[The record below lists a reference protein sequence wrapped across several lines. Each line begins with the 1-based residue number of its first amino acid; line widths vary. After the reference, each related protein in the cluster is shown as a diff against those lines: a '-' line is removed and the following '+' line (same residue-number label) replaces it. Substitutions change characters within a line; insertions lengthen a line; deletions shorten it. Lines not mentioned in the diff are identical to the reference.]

1 MTYKEAKQKLELAG
15 QTGLLRFY
23 EELDSSG
30 KKELLSEIEALD
42 LSPLSVLKEEPAEGG
57 EYRTEPLA
65 AMTVTEI
72 EKRRK
77 EFEKAGIKAIKVGK
91 TAAVLL
97 AGGQGTRLGFDHP
110 KGTYPIG
117 VTTDLTIFECLFR
130 NLKDTVKQAGK
141 PFLFFIMTSK
151 INDAETREF
160 FEAHDY
166 FGYPK
171 EYVKFFIQD
180 MAPCTD
186 FDGNVLLAEKGH
198 IALSP
203 NGNGGWYHSLKK
215 SGLDRLLFE
224 NGVEYLS
231 CFAVDNVLQRINDPA
246 FVGATVLSGA
256 DVGAK
261 VIRKANPTERVGV
274 ICTKNGHPSIV
285 EYYEITEEMK
295 TLRDENGDL
304 LYNFGVILN
313 YLFKVSKLEEVFAK
327 KMPVH
332 IAKKKIPYV
341 NEKGE
346 PVHPEEPNGNKYELL
361 VLDMIELMGS
371 CLPYEIVREKEFAPV
386 KNPTGTDSVESARAL
401 LEKNGVKL

>member
-1 MTYKEAKQKLELAG
+1 MTYEQAYRKLEAAG

-23 EELDSSG
+23 QTLTRREQ
-30 KKELLSEIEALD
+30 KELLSEIEALD
-42 LSPLSVLKEEPAEGG
+42 LSVLSVLGTSESTETAFQ
-57 EYRTEPLA
+57 TEPLSA
-65 AMTVTEI
+65 LTVPEI
-72 EKRRK
+72 NERRA
-77 EFEKAGIKAIKVGK
+77 EFEKAGIEAIRAGK

-110 KGTYPIG
+110 KGMYPIG
-117 VTTDLTIFECLFR
+117 VTHDLYIFECLFR
-130 NLKDTVKQAGK
+130 NLKKTMDAAGA
-141 PFLFFIMTSK
+141 PFWFFIMTSA
-151 INDAETREF
+151 INDRETRAF
-160 FEAHDY
+160 FEEHAY

-171 EYVKFFIQD
+171 EYVRFFIQD

-186 FDGNVLLAEKGH
+186 FDGKVLLSAPGH
-198 IALSP
+198 VALSP

-215 SGLDRLLFE
+215 AGLDRVLAE
-224 NGVEYLS
+224 NGVEYIS
-231 CFAVDNVLQRINDPA
+231 CFAVDNVLQQINDPA

-274 ICTKNGHPSIV
+274 LCTKNGHPSIV

-313 YLFKVSKLEEVFAK
+313 YLFKVSKLEEIIAK
-327 KMPVH
+327 RMPIH

-341 NEKGE
+341 NDRGE
-346 PVHPEEPNGNKYELL
+346 LVKPEEPNGNKYELL
-361 VLDMIELMGS
+361 VLDMIELMDT
-371 CLPYEIVREKEFAPV
+371 CLPYEVVREKEFAPV
-386 KNPTGTDSVESARAL
+386 KNPTGVDSVESARAL
-401 LEKNGVKL
+401 LELNGVVL

>member
-1 MTYKEAKQKLELAG
+1 MTV
-15 QTGLLRFY
+15 
-23 EELDSSG
+23 
-30 KKELLSEIEALD
+30 SEIE
-42 LSPLSVLKEEPAEGG
+42 
-57 EYRTEPLA
+57 
-65 AMTVTEI
+65 
-72 EKRRK
+72 RRRD
-77 EFEKAGIKAIKVGK
+77 EFEKAGIEAIQSGK

-117 VTTDLTIFECLFR
+117 VTTDLTIFECLFK
-130 NLKDTVKQAGK
+130 NLRETVEKAGA
-141 PFLFFIMTSK
+141 PFYFFIMTSR
-151 INDAETREF
+151 INDRETREF

-171 EYVKFFIQD
+171 EYVRFFIQD

-186 FDGNVLLAEKGH
+186 FDGRVLLAEKGH

-203 NGNGGWYHSLKK
+203 NGNGGWYHSLKTA
-215 SGLDRLLFE
+215 GLDRILFE

-246 FVGATVLSGA
+246 FVGATVLSGC

-274 ICTKNGHPSIV
+274 LCAKNGHPSIV

-313 YLFKVSKLEEVFAK
+313 YLFKVSKLEEVFQK

-341 NEKGE
+341 NADGE
-346 PVHPEEPNGNKYELL
+346 TVHPEEPNGNKYELL
-361 VLDMIELMGS
+361 VLDMIELMDS

-401 LEKNGVKL
+401 LEKNGVVL

>member
-1 MTYKEAKQKLELAG
+1 MTYEQAFKKLRDAG

-23 EELDSSG
+23 DSLNDG
-30 KKELLSEIEALD
+30 EKQELLDEIAALD
-42 LSPLSVLKEEPAEGG
+42 LSPLSVLKEETAAETAFK
-57 EYRTEPLA
+57 TEPLQ
-65 AMTVTEI
+65 AMTVSEI
-72 EKRRK
+72 EKRRD
-77 EFEKAGIKAIKVGK
+77 EFEKVGIEAIRNGKV
-91 TAAVLL
+91 AAVLL

-117 VTTDLTIFECLFR
+117 VTTGLTIFECLFN
-130 NLKDTVKQAGK
+130 NLKDTVEKAGA
-141 PFLFFIMTSK
+141 PFYFFIMTSK
-151 INDAETREF
+151 INDRETREF

-171 EYVKFFIQD
+171 EYVRFFIQD

-186 FDGNVLLAEKGH
+186 FEGNVLLAEKGH
-198 IALSP
+198 VALSP
-203 NGNGGWYHSLKK
+203 NGNGGWYHSLK
-215 SGLDRLLFE
+215 SAGLDRILFE
-224 NGVEYLS
+224 NGIEYLS

-246 FVGATVLSGA
+246 FVGATILSGA

-313 YLFKVSKLEEVFAK
+313 YLFKVSKLEEVFEK

-341 NEKGE
+341 NGKGE
-346 PVHPEEPNGNKYELL
+346 LVKPEEPNGNKYELL

-401 LEKNGVKL
+401 LALNGVRL

>member
-1 MTYKEAKQKLELAG
+1 MTYEQAFKKLKDAG

-23 EELDSSG
+23 DSLNDG
-30 KKELLSEIEALD
+30 EKQELLDEIAALD
-42 LSPLSVLKEEPAEGG
+42 LSPLSVLKEETAAETAFK
-57 EYRTEPLA
+57 TEPLQ
-65 AMTVTEI
+65 AMTVSEI
-72 EKRRK
+72 EKRRD
-77 EFEKAGIKAIKVGK
+77 EFEKAGIEAIRNGKV
-91 TAAVLL
+91 AAVLL
-97 AGGQGTRLGFDHP
+97 AGGQGTRLGYDHP

-117 VTTDLTIFECLFR
+117 VTTGLTIFECRFN
-130 NLKDTVKQAGK
+130 NLKDTVEKAGA
-141 PFLFFIMTSK
+141 PFYFFIMTSK
-151 INDAETREF
+151 INDRETREF

-171 EYVKFFIQD
+171 EYVRFFIQD

-186 FDGNVLLAEKGH
+186 FEGNVLLAEKGH

-203 NGNGGWYHSLKK
+203 NGNGGWYHSLK
-215 SGLDRLLFE
+215 SAGLDRILFE
-224 NGVEYLS
+224 NGIEYLS

-246 FVGATVLSGA
+246 FVGATILSGV

-313 YLFKVSKLEEVFAK
+313 YLFKVSKLEEVFEK

-346 PVHPEEPNGNKYELL
+346 LVKPEEPNGNKYELL

-401 LEKNGVKL
+401 LTLNGVRL

>member
-1 MTYKEAKQKLELAG
+1 MTYEAAKQKLESKG
-15 QTGLLRFY
+15 QAGLLRFY
-23 EELDSSG
+23 DTLNETERA
-30 KKELLSEIEALD
+30 ELLKEIDALD
-42 LSPLSVLKEEPAEGG
+42 FTFLKALETENESTADFQ
-57 EYRTEPLA
+57 TEPLP
-65 AMTVTEI
+65 AMTVSEI
-72 EKRRK
+72 EKRRP
-77 EFEKAGIKAIKVGK
+77 EFEKTGIEAIKAGK

-117 VTTDLTIFECLFR
+117 VKTDLTIFECLFN
-130 NLKDTVKQAGK
+130 NLKKTVGKAGA
-141 PFLFFIMTSK
+141 PFFFFIMTSK
-151 INDAETREF
+151 INDEETRAF

-166 FGYPK
+166 FGYPR
-171 EYVKFFIQD
+171 EYVRFFIQD

-186 FDGNVLLAEKGH
+186 FEGRILLSEKGH

-215 SGLDRLLFE
+215 AGLDRVLFE

-231 CFAVDNVLQRINDPA
+231 CFAVDNVLQQINDPA
-246 FVGATVLSGA
+246 FVGATLLSGA

-274 ICTKNGHPSIV
+274 ICLKDGHPSIV
-285 EYYEITEEMK
+285 EYYEITEDMK

-327 KMPVH
+327 QMPVH

-341 NEKGE
+341 DKNGTFVK
-346 PVHPEEPNGNKYELL
+346 PEEPNGNKYELL
-361 VLDMIELMGS
+361 VLDMIELMDT

-401 LEKNGVKL
+401 LESNGVDL